1 MMDRGASMHTVHR
14 DLSSSSAGEMTPPLL
29 LRLLVAPPVTAVAGM
44 AGTVAACHWGSWA
57 VGTVALADV
66 WNGRYGFLA
75 ALTMGK
81 LGLTNCEGPA
91 C

>member
-14 DLSSSSAGEMTPPLL
+14 DLSSSSAGKMQPPLL
-29 LRLLVAPPVTAVAGM
+29 LMLLGAPPVAAVAGM
-44 AGTVAACHWGSWA
+44 AGTVAARHWGSW
-57 VGTVALADV
+57 VVDTVALADV

-75 ALTMGK
+75 ALNVGK
-81 LGLTNCEGPA
+81 LGLTCCEGPA